1 MSSSI
6 PPVPSVGDFVTAL
19 EELVLV
25 PPGRRGPSARIV
37 LVQQGRGD
45 EAEQIA
51 EGECLRLRVRGRA
64 LVPYARIQE
73 SRPRGDRQRTR
84 DVFEQI
90 EDGLRDNLPGGFG
103 RLRLPRYRLVRAFAA
118 ASSTEDQAPV
128 RARDLRD
135 QCYAERRKDS
145 HVLKALH
152 AIGGRDQT
160 PDNIAAWIWH
170 WARHPLFGVLPRW
183 LYGFRAGRRMMRK
196 GGWFRRW
203 ARVPSGRGD
212 FFRHHEAVVA
222 EREDALLCALLD
234 DLEAAAR
241 GPRLSPWTR
250 RRRSRFVLVLPREG
264 APGSVTESVVRG
276 FPQAVEQ
283 TGSTAVVLLA
293 VGQAGPDTPQSLAM
307 ATTTIDSWARSP
319 GRGRGRAVAVG
330 VEPLA
335 GEPDQEAEGR
345 LRGYPEIQP
354 GRVHSDLAPR
364 AEAFVMAVA
373 GVTALSLL
381 AYLAVVHF
389 VDPAS
394 DRCLGASVRMPE
406 SAAPGRIPEQSPKEL
421 YARARESIDQ
431 QNKQAEKAAKRADTV
446 IRTVAYLGIPVT
458 VDNWND
464 GLYSGAIPELRGIAL
479 AQEQLNSEAAKDV
492 HRKVWLRVRVLDA
505 GPRFSNAPEV
515 AGELVREM
523 AERKGEPEIMGVV
536 GLGQSRADTMAARDI
551 LGDAGLP
558 VIGTTAT
565 ALEMQQHGMYRQVAP
580 DNRREARIAADLAR
594 RGNIVE
600 TSAGTCA
607 PARAAVV
614 VADPTDSYSANL
626 GELFTSAFEGAR
638 TIRYTAEPGREPVP
652 PASGDRVESAS
663 TLAEVAIR
671 VCERIQEDPRT
682 VVYWAAR
689 PTEFSAFLEEFAG
702 GTRCD
707 GRLTVL
713 GGNDITN
720 AVVDAQHPSALHPRV
735 RLYYAAHA
743 LPKSH
748 SPNVMGDRFR
758 DQYRKVYGADDLWGN
773 DGHAPLAWDAL
784 RLLGSAVNSARQDA
798 GSAPFGLG
806 TVQQSLVR
814 GVGGPD
820 GKRGATGV
828 LAFDRNGKVPVNKR
842 LLMLHD
848 TASGPEVALECG
860 FRASQ
865 DERTS
870 WGPGGAFPCVR
881 DE

>member
-1 MSSSI
+1 MSFSI
-6 PPVPSVGDFVTAL
+6 PPLPSAGDFVNAL

-45 EAEQIA
+45 EAERIA

-73 SRPRGDRQRTR
+73 SRPRGDGQRTP

-90 EDGLRDNLPGGFG
+90 EVGLRDNLPGGFG
-103 RLRLPRYRLVRAFAA
+103 RLRLPRYRLMRAFAA
-118 ASSTEDQAPV
+118 ASSTEDQAAV
-128 RARDLRD
+128 RARELRD

-145 HVLKALH
+145 RILKALH
-152 AIGGRDQT
+152 AISGAGE
-160 PDNIAAWIWH
+160 PPANVVAWMWH
-170 WARHPLFGVLPRW
+170 WFRHPLFGVLPRR
-183 LYGFRAGRRMMRK
+183 LYGLRAGRRMMRK
-196 GGWFRRW
+196 GGWFRSW

-212 FFRHHEAVVA
+212 FFRHHDAVVT

-250 RRRSRFVLVLPREG
+250 RRRSRFVLVFPREG
-264 APGSVTESVVRG
+264 EPGSVTESVVRG

-293 VGQAGPDTPQSLAM
+293 VGPAGPDTPQSLAM
-307 ATTTIDSWARSP
+307 ATTTIDSWTRSP
-319 GRGRGRAVAVG
+319 GRGRGRSVVIG

-335 GEPDQEAEGR
+335 GRPDQEAQGW
-345 LRGYPEIQP
+345 LLGHPEIQP
-354 GRVHSDLAPR
+354 RRVHSDLAPR

-373 GVTALSLL
+373 GVTVLSLL
-381 AYLAVVHF
+381 GYQGVRRL
-389 VDPAS
+389 VDPSS
-394 DRCLGASVRMPE
+394 DRCLGATVATTEP
-406 SAAPGRIPEQSPKEL
+406 ADPGRIPGQSPKEL
-421 YARARESIDQ
+421 YARARAAVDE
-431 QNKQAEKAAKRADTV
+431 QNKQAETAAKRAGTV
-446 IRTVAYLGIPVT
+446 IRTVVYLGIPVT
-458 VDNWND
+458 VDNWKD
-464 GLYSGAIPELRGIAL
+464 SLYSGAIPALRGIAL
-479 AQEQLNSEAAKDV
+479 AQEQLNSEAANDV
-492 HRKVWLRVRVLDA
+492 HHKVWLRVRVLDA
-505 GPRFSNAPEV
+505 GPRFSNAPKV

-523 AERKGEPEIMGVV
+523 AELKGEQQIMGVV
-536 GLGQSRADTMAARDI
+536 GLGQSRADSLAARDI
-551 LGDAGLP
+551 LGDGGLP
-558 VIGTTAT
+558 MIGTTAT

-580 DNRREARIAADLAR
+580 DNRREARIAADFAR

-600 TSAGTCA
+600 TSARTCA
-607 PARAAVV
+607 PARAAIV

-626 GELFTSAFEGAR
+626 SELFTSEFEGAR
-638 TIRYTAEPGREPVP
+638 TIRYTAEPSREPVP
-652 PASGDRVESAS
+652 AASGDRVESAS
-663 TLAEVAIR
+663 TLDEVANR
-671 VCERIQEDPRT
+671 VCERIQENPRT
-682 VVYWAAR
+682 VLYWAAR
-689 PTEFSAFLEEFAG
+689 PTEFSAFLNAFDAG
-702 GTRCD
+702 TQCD

-720 AVVDAQHPSALHPRV
+720 AVVDAQRPSDSHPRV

-758 DQYRKVYGADDLWGN
+758 DQYREAYGADDLWGN

-784 RLLGSAVNSARQDA
+784 RLLGSAVNSARQQA

-806 TVQQSLVR
+806 TVQQSLVQ

-848 TASGPEVALECG
+848 TAAGPEVALECG

-881 DE
+881 DK